1 MINIE
6 NVELELIGIKTGSS
20 LFNWFSFVSWIL
32 IYLILNI
39 LVWLIPN
46 ITPQENSYKW
56 IKLCEYIIVK
66 LNEFFTF
73 TIYIR
78 TFMESYQFLLL
89 SNISN
94 LRDYDVSTD
103 SQITSLSFSSVMLI
117 LWILFMIVSFIMFL
131 KTSKKSRIEKRL
143 KWGEFLSGVRDNKIA
158 KIYWFLSLLR
168 RFLMI
173 SWLLLS
179 KSFIVGGYVDAL
191 LFVQIPYFIFFIIV
205 SPFDKVKDNLI
216 EGTNELFLIV
226 IISYMCHF
234 NAEPKW
240 TGSASQVFVY
250 IILGN
255 TIVVM
260 VILIGNNYISYFF
273 H

>member
-6 NVELELIGIKTGSS
+6 NVELELIGIETGSS

-39 LVWLIPN
+39 LVWLLPN
-46 ITPQENSYKW
+46 ITLQENSYKW
-56 IKLCEYIIVK
+56 TKIFKYVVVK
-66 LNEFFTF
+66 SNHFFTF

-94 LRDYDVSTD
+94 LRDYDVSTAP
-103 SQITSLSFSSVMLI
+103 QITSLSFSAVIVI
-117 LWILFMIVSFIMFL
+117 LWILFMIASFIMFL
-131 KTSKKSRIEKRL
+131 KTSKKSRNQKRL
-143 KWGEFLSGVRDNKIA
+143 KWGEFFSGVKEKKIA

-173 SWLLLS
+173 TWLLLS

-191 LFVQIPYFIFFIIV
+191 LFIQIPYFIFFIITR
-205 SPFDKVKDNLI
+205 PFDDIKDNLI

-226 IISYMCHF
+226 IISYMCF
-234 NAEPKW
+234 YNSKSKW
-240 TGSASQVFVY
+240 KGSASQAFVY
-250 IILGN
+250 VILGN

-260 VILIGNNYISYFF
+260 VIQIGKNYTN
-273 H
+273 